1 MILSSAWRLWNQL
14 DTGVWFLSAL
24 LWSGWSAVNGL
35 YLLWWFGSSGAEARM
50 ARRLAE
56 AYGLPHDP
64 QSRDW
69 VPPVSVPTGV
79 RPDA

>member
-1 MILSSAWRLWNQL
+1 
-14 DTGVWFLSAL
+14 
-24 LWSGWSAVNGL
+24 L

-56 AYGLPHDP
+56 AYGLPQDP